1 MISSHIT
8 REVGVLATELHVAHI
23 QGFLWGRHISPYQN
37 LPPLPPLGFVNN
49 KIAQNLGNTIL
60 LHRLAL
66 LRFLLGGR
74 LYSIS

>member
-1 MISSHIT
+1 MQLSYM
-8 REVGVLATELHVAHI
+8 
-23 QGFLWGRHISPYQN
+23 WHISRVSFGGGTF
-37 LPPLPPLGFVNN
+37 LLTRIFPPPPPLGFVNN

-60 LHRLAL
+60 LHHLAL